1 MKIVAEKDSLLTVEQ
16 SKSQKLREK
25 IRKINEKYSKYKQET
40 EKAQKVD
47 SDRIA
52 ELLKA
57 KAVLE
62 KRVARLE
69 NEL

>member
-1 MKIVAEKDSLLTVEQ
+1 MKIVAEKDSLLTAEQ

-25 IRKINEKYSKYKQET
+25 IRKISEQYNKYKQET

-52 ELLKA
+52 EL
-57 KAVLE
+57 
-62 KRVARLE
+62 
-69 NEL
+69 